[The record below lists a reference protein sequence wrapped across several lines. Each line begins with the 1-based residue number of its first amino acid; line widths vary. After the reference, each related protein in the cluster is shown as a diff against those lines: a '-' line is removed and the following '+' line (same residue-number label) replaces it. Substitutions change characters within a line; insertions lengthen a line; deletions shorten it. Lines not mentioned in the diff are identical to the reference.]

1 MGDVFDRVNINYEDM
16 TKLNSIKRTLKSCID
31 MDVLIDKMKKI
42 IDESEEFSFRSER
55 AKKFIN
61 KNDPTFILSCS
72 LLDKFKG
79 LNPKDLSKL
88 DTNKVSKLT
97 DDITKLVNDKITSNV
112 SNFIN
117 ECVLDKEKF
126 DSLFKNIPEEFS
138 DILLTRIYI
147 IRVSIVDNSVVVKL
161 FN

>member
-1 MGDVFDRVNINYEDM
+1 
-16 TKLNSIKRTLKSCID
+16 
-31 MDVLIDKMKKI
+31 MK
-42 IDESEEFSFRSER
+42 ELRNL
-55 AKKFIN
+55 IN